1 MKIINEHIPKIQKLC
16 IENKVKVLYA
26 FGSVTSDT
34 FNSNSDIDF
43 VVDFNPIDLYLY
55 ADNYYNLKFG
65 LQKILNRQVDL
76 LEQKTIKNPYFL
88 QHLNSEKQLV
98 YGH

>member
-1 MKIINEHIPKIQKLC
+1 MNIINEHIPEIQKLC

-26 FGSVTSDT
+26 FGSVISDT
-34 FNSNSDIDF
+34 FNSNSDVDF

-76 LEQKTIKNPYFL
+76 LEQKAIKNPYFL